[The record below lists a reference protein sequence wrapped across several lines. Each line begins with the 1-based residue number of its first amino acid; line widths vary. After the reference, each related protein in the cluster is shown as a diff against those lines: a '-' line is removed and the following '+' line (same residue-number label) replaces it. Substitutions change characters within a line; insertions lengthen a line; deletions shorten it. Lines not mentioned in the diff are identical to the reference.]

1 MRTFS
6 FICIALLLVFAGC
19 KKEDTKTPFVGF
31 TSPAN
36 FPPPTYSFTGNT
48 VTEPGFLLG
57 KKLFYDGRLSRDGS
71 ISCASC
77 HISFSAFSHVDHS
90 VSHGI
95 DDRLGTRNAPAVQ
108 NMAWERFFFW
118 DGGVF
123 DLDLFSINPIQ
134 NHDEMDDTIPNVIA
148 KLKADPEYVRQFKAA
163 FGTEEVTPTRM
174 FQALSQFM
182 CMLVSNDSKYD
193 KVLKGTASFTSA
205 ESLGKTAFEQK
216 CASCHSGIL
225 FTDRTFKNNG
235 LSLTADLGRGRVTLN
250 PNDEHCFKVPS
261 LRNIAKTYPYMHD
274 GRFSTLERVLDHY
287 ASGVQNTP
295 TLDTLLKPNG
305 QLGIPL
311 TNDEKANIILF
322 LNTLTDETFIKNPLF
337 AQ

>member
-1 MRTFS
+1 MRTFG
-6 FICIALLLVFAGC
+6 FICVALLLVVAGC
-19 KKEDTKTPFVGF
+19 KKEDTKTPFEGF

-36 FPPPTYSFTGNT
+36 FPPPTYNFAGNA

-95 DDRLGTRNAPAVQ
+95 DDRLGTRNAPAIQ

-134 NHDEMDDTIPNVIA
+134 NHEEMDDTIPNVIA

-163 FGTEEVTPTRM
+163 FGTEDVTPTRM

-193 KVLKGTASFTSA
+193 KVLKGTATFTSA
-205 ESLGKTAFEQK
+205 ENLGKIAFEQK

-225 FTDRTFKNNG
+225 FTDLKFKNNG
-235 LSLTADLGRGRVTLN
+235 LTLTGDLGRSRVTLN
-250 PNDEHCFKVPS
+250 PTDDHCFKVPS
-261 LRNIAKTYPYMHD
+261 LRNIAKTNPYMHD

-295 TLDTLLKPNG
+295 TLDTLLKQNG